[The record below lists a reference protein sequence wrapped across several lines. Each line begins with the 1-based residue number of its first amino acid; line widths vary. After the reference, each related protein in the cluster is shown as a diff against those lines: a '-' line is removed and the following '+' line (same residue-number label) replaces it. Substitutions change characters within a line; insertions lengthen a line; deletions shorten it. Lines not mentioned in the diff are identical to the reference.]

1 MDLNVL
7 DVTVDSRNVPKFMA
21 AAAVVAVGD
30 ANLTVKK
37 IAVARM
43 REKVEGGMM
52 TAIVVGGG
60 GIGSVDEEVM
70 QFVEVACVPATD
82 GDAEEDEFLVGGDDE
97 GLDGEALGLHGGA
110 VDAEVGDARRRGGEE
125 GDADLAAAA
134 VAGGEEGVGGGGVG
148 VVGDVGRAVEE
159 HPAAAAGIGR
169 WRRVGRR
176 GQRDLEEVEVVL
188 LRVI

>member
-1 MDLNVL
+1 M
-7 DVTVDSRNVPKFMA
+7 
-21 AAAVVAVGD
+21 
-30 ANLTVKK
+30 
-37 IAVARM
+37 
-43 REKVEGGMM
+43 
-52 TAIVVGGG
+52 
-60 GIGSVDEEVM
+60 
-70 QFVEVACVPATD
+70 EVACVPATD
-82 GDAEEDEFLVGGDDE
+82 GDAEEDELLVRGDDE

-134 VAGGEEGVGGGGVG
+134 VAGGEEGVGGGGIG

-176 GQRDLEEVEVVL
+176 TQRDLEEVEVVL
-188 LRVI
+188 LRVIQEIHIRKRDVVAVHAAALRHLHPLVILLFLLVPVIVVVVEEDHIDVHGRT

>member
-1 MDLNVL
+1 
-7 DVTVDSRNVPKFMA
+7 
-21 AAAVVAVGD
+21 
-30 ANLTVKK
+30 
-37 IAVARM
+37 M
-43 REKVEGGMM
+43 REKVEGGMT

-70 QFVEVACVPATD
+70 QFMEVACVPATD

-97 GLDGEALGLHGGA
+97 GLDGEALGPHGGA
-110 VDAEVGDARRRGGEE
+110 VDAEMGDARPRGAEE

-134 VAGGEEGVGGGGVG
+134 VAGGEQGAGGGGVG
-148 VVGDVGRAVEE
+148 VVGDVGHAVEE